1 MSLFAGLEHI
11 VREDE
16 PLAPHTSLNLGGRA
30 QFFAEPTIQ
39 EELVELVR
47 RSRAADLSLRVIGG
61 GSNLIVRD
69 DGVRGLVI
77 HLSAPNF
84 NKLEIHGNRMV
95 VGGGLRLSHF
105 VATCAREGF
114 VGPEHLV
121 GLPGTLGGALHCN
134 TGSGGNDIGN
144 WCTKATA
151 ITRNGD
157 IVVRNTDN
165 MSFSYLS
172 SSLNELAIVEAE
184 FQFERDNSATLTRQ
198 MQRNWIVRRARQPAI
213 DEPNV
218 FVFKDH
224 GGESAS
230 ELIERAG
237 LKGKQVGHVT
247 MFDQNPNYFI
257 AKSGAKS
264 ADVLQLVEMVR
275 AQVKE
280 RLAIDLPL
288 AVQIW

>member
-11 VREDE
+11 LREEE
-16 PLAPHTSLNLGGRA
+16 PLAPYTSLNLGGKA
-30 QFFAEPTIQ
+30 QYFAEPTTQ
-39 EELVELVR
+39 EELLELVR
-47 RSRAADLSLRVIGG
+47 RGRAADLSMRVIGG

-69 DGVRGLVI
+69 EGVKGLVI

-84 NKLEIHGNRMV
+84 NKLEIHGDRMI
-95 VGGGLRLSHF
+95 VGGGVRLSHF
-105 VATCAREGF
+105 VATSAREGF

-121 GLPGTLGGALHCN
+121 GLPGTVGGALHCN

-151 ITRNGD
+151 ITRAGE
-157 IVVRNTDN
+157 IVVRTADN
-165 MSFSYLS
+165 MSFSYLT

-184 FQFERDNSATLTRQ
+184 FQFERDNPEKLTKQ
-198 MQRNWIVRRARQPAI
+198 MQRNWIVRRVRQPAI
-213 DEPNV
+213 DEPNAYI
-218 FVFKDH
+218 FKDH
-224 GGESAS
+224 GGEPAS

-237 LKGKQVGHVT
+237 LKGKHIGHVT

-257 AKSGAKS
+257 VRSGAKA
-264 ADVLQLVEMVR
+264 ADVLELVELVR
-275 AQVKE
+275 GQVRE
-280 RLAIDLPL
+280 RLGVELSL